1 MHDSLVSALLA
12 EFDIEVVARNQAP
25 LPGQTR
31 AVGTVARL
39 MAKHGPEHM
48 RLVLCVLAEG
58 KGNNALI
65 DEYSLTAVSDILMA
79 CSDLV
84 EQDAG
89 AVLEMFDKVP
99 MGPFMALAYELRG
112 FVKQSAALAGM
123 LYLALRRMQ
132 EESLTGR
139 AVCGEHVSRINA
151 SEAEKGRAPF
161 RRGAHRTREEKI
173 EIGRMLIAKKAAL
186 AGGQFGPWLRQSSLS
201 ERLARDCMAL
211 ARDADNAADSRR
223 AALMKLGSAS
233 EIATT
238 IR

>member
-1 MHDSLVSALLA
+1 MHSSLVNSLLA

-25 LPGQTR
+25 MPGQTR

-39 MAKHGPEHM
+39 AEKHGVEHM
-48 RLVLCVLAEG
+48 RLVLCILAEG
-58 KGNNALI
+58 KGNDALI
-65 DEYSLTAVSDILMA
+65 DEYSLTAVSDILLA

-89 AVLEMFDKVP
+89 AVLEIFDKVP

-139 AVCGEHVSRINA
+139 AVYGDHANRINA
-151 SEAEKGRAPF
+151 SEAVKGRAPF

-173 EIGRMLIAKKAAL
+173 EIGRMLIAKKAEL
-186 AGGQFGPWLRQSSLS
+186 PWGHFGPWLRQSGFS
-201 ERLARDCMAL
+201 ESMARGCMRLAKSADGNAL
-211 ARDADNAADSRR
+211 EMKR
-223 AALMKLGSAS
+223 AA
-233 EIATT
+233 
-238 IR
+238 